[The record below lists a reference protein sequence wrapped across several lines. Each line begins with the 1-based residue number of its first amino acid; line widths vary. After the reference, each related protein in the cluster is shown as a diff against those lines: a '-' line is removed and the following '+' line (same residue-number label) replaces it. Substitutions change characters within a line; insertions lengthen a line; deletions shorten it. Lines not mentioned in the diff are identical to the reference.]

1 MRQEMFLTIETV
13 CFALIDG
20 ELQVLLVRRRDEPFA
35 GVWSLPGG
43 ELQLDEPFDD
53 AAQRILSESAGLW
66 GVYLEQL
73 YTFGDPG
80 RDPRGRAVSIAY
92 YALMPAVSLDPS
104 MRTLRPGR
112 GVDAASWHPVNQLPG
127 PLAFDHA
134 RIVWYA
140 RWRLSQKVTYTP
152 LAFHMLPEHFTMSDL
167 RAVYES
173 IAGEEY
179 DPSNFARQMLARWDL
194 APVPGQRD
202 RRSRRPARLFRYIGP
217 REIPGGPEYL
227 EEIELE
233 SPPAQDAS
241 GTEQEQETRD

>member
-20 ELQVLLVRRRDEPFA
+20 ELQVLLVQRREGPFA
-35 GVWSLPGG
+35 GAWSLPGG

-53 AAQRILSESAGLW
+53 AAQRILSETAGLW

-80 RDPRGRAVSIAY
+80 RDPRGRAVSITY

-112 GVDAASWHPVNQLPG
+112 GVTAASWHAVNRLPG
-127 PLAFDHA
+127 PLGFDHA
-134 RIVWYA
+134 RIVSYA

-167 RAVYES
+167 RGVYES

-179 DPSNFARQMLARWDL
+179 DASNFARQMLARWDL

-217 REIPGGPEYL
+217 REIPGSPDSL

-233 SPPAQDAS
+233 SVPAREPAGS
-241 GTEQEQETRD
+241 EEETQEQ